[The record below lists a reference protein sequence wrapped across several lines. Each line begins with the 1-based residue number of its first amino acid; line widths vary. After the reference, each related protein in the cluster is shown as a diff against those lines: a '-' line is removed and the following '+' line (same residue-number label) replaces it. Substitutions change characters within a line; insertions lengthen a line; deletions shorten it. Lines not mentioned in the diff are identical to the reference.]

1 MDANEDDDMEV
12 DDDQEL
18 VIVPVRDK
26 GKDAKFL
33 KAYSNL
39 IGYYK
44 PIYFISYIVTSVTSM
59 AALERHQK
67 AKHSNRTFCSAEC
80 GVSQY
85 ATFDCVH
92 HSSST
97 QTRIVVIEPIN
108 LWSSFATFKSFGLFS
123 LEAMMSA
130 STEELNVTLKMFSNN
145 FINKNKKESNLLL

>member
-26 GKDAKFL
+26 GKDVKFL

-67 AKHSNRTFCSAEC
+67 AKHSNRTFCGAEC
-80 GVSQY
+80 GVS
-85 ATFDCVH
+85 
-92 HSSST
+92 
-97 QTRIVVIEPIN
+97 
-108 LWSSFATFKSFGLFS
+108 
-123 LEAMMSA
+123 
-130 STEELNVTLKMFSNN
+130 
-145 FINKNKKESNLLL
+145 KEC